1 MKIKSDSIVTLSLTF
16 ALAFISLSST
26 SNAIENSSNNE
37 TVERLLSSMSSMN
50 DPGVQ
55 YVVVNKNTTHFSF
68 SSGLADIK
76 NKIPL
81 STRHTMAVFSMT
93 KTLTAIAVLQLVE
106 QGEIK
111 LNNQASQYIDHP
123 YDSEIT
129 IKQLLSHTAG
139 IPNPIPLKWIHL
151 DNNHKTFDEKN
162 ALSQVLANNA
172 EPDALPGEEY
182 GYSNIGYW
190 LLGQIIEKVS
200 GKSYSDYVNENIFK
214 PLNMKQDEI
223 GFNISDVNNHA
234 KGYLKKYSFMN
245 LMKSFILDENI
256 LGEYE
261 GAWLHINNV
270 YLNGPAFGGAIG
282 SATAFSRILQS
293 LLNENSILLG
303 IKVKQQMYAQ
313 QKTSSGKTIE
323 MTLGWHIGELNG
335 INYYFKEGGGA
346 GFHCEMRIYP
356 EQGIASVI
364 MVNKTNFKPKKVLD
378 HIDKEFFAGNYIRK
392 RYRN

>member
-1 MKIKSDSIVTLSLTF
+1 MKIKSDSTITLPLTF
-16 ALAFISLSST
+16 ALAFISFSST
-26 SNAIENSSNNE
+26 SNAFETFSNNK

-50 DPGVQ
+50 EPGVQ
-55 YVVVNKNTTHFSF
+55 YVVVNKNTTLFSF
-68 SSGLADIK
+68 STGFADIK

-81 STRHTMAVFSMT
+81 STRHTMAAFSMT

-106 QGEIK
+106 QGKIK

-123 YDSEIT
+123 YYSEIT
-129 IKQLLSHTAG
+129 IKQLLSHTSG
-139 IPNPIPLKWIHL
+139 IPNPIPLKWVHL
-151 DNNHKTFDEKN
+151 ANNHKTFDEKKS
-162 ALSQVLANNA
+162 LSQVLANNA

-214 PLNMKQDEI
+214 PLNLKQDEI
-223 GFNISDVNNHA
+223 GFKISKVNNYA

-245 LMKSFILDENI
+245 LIKYFIMNDEI
-256 LGEYE
+256 WGAYE
-261 GAWLHINNV
+261 GGWLHINNV

-293 LLNENSILLG
+293 LLNEKSILLG
-303 IKVKQQMYAQ
+303 IKVKQKMYAQ
-313 QKTSSGKTIE
+313 QKTKSGETIK
-323 MTLGWHIGELNG
+323 MTLGWHIGELDG

-346 GFHCEMRIYP
+346 GFHSEMRIYP
-356 EQGIASVI
+356 EQGIATII
-364 MVNKTNFKPKKVLD
+364 MLNKTNFKPKKTMNR
-378 HIDKEFFAGNYIRK
+378 IDKEFISQVIK
-392 RYRN
+392 